1 MNLGKVLAGIAFYIL
16 LRIIRDGSPIVATEF
31 KYSTDPSL
39 ESAAIGSKKVK
50 KNKKT
55 ALK

>member
-50 KNKKT
+50 KNKK
-55 ALK
+55 LH